1 MGLRIEIR
9 VERVG
14 VGWQVSGDGGPIA
27 SFDTEGEAKSEAETR
42 KARYP
47 TARIVH
53 VSHSSRA

>member
-14 VGWQVSGDGGPIA
+14 VGWQVSGGGPIA
-27 SFDTEGEAKSEAETR
+27 RFDTESEAKSEAETR
-42 KARYP
+42 KAQYP

-53 VSHSSRA
+53 VSDSSRT